1 MTTTVRLTR
10 TAEGYATKD
19 GKYQIVRDTVSD
31 IGSSN
36 AGCYKSCWNVFR
48 GGVRIAKFLDT
59 LREARTEVACDMELC
74 PDQHLCR
81 HGIDT

>member
-1 MTTTVRLTR
+1 MTTTVRLAR

-36 AGCYKSCWNVFR
+36 AG
-48 GGVRIAKFLDT
+48 
-59 LREARTEVACDMELC
+59 
-74 PDQHLCR
+74 
-81 HGIDT
+81 